1 MSNIHDQVHDHFK
14 TFAGALDTDGDIGAL
29 AEQVPAWVKASGAA
43 PKSIGIEYIES
54 AKKLLLTVG
63 YRTDE
68 PGYAVSLTTVNVGK
82 VETLDAAGLT
92 DLEGRMAKAA
102 AGVKN
107 IICHELF
114 VTGDHSVHMVFMT
127 HA

>member
-14 TFAGALDTDGDIGAL
+14 TFAGSLDADGGIGAL
-29 AEQVPAWVKASGAA
+29 ATQVPAWVKSAGAA
-43 PKSIGIEYIES
+43 PKSIGIEYIEG

-68 PGYAVSLTTVNVGK
+68 AGYEIALTTVNIGK
-82 VETLDAAGLT
+82 VESLEGAGLT
-92 DLEGRMAKAA
+92 DLEGRMGKAA

-114 VTGDHSVHMVFMT
+114 VTADHSVHMVFMT